1 MKKNQKD
8 LAKGIS
14 VNAISVLTL
23 EGIAKYLPKKDTF
36 PEVIRKALADRLS
49 ILMGTDLADSS
60 IRRQE
65 ERKTAAEN
73 ERKAMDNLF
82 TSLLRPIHEKYGLQI
97 AEIADRTGFFG
108 KGQIKNTGN
117 VFCLSVP
124 YKVSSGNI
132 VTIPLEVNFIR
143 GMDLRNMSKDDKAL
157 IQDRKRKAVSA
168 VYDET
173 RKEMSERLA
182 VSLTAA
188 KSLSTG
194 KDKGKS
200 KGK

>member
-14 VNAISVLTL
+14 VNMIANLNMV
-23 EGIAKYLPKKDTF
+23 GIAKYLPKKDSF

-49 ILMGTDLADSS
+49 VLMGTDLSESA

-73 ERKAMDNLF
+73 ERKAMDTLF
-82 TSLLRPIHEKYGLQI
+82 TSLLRPVHEKYGLQI
-97 AEIADRTGFFG
+97 AEIADRTGFFSN
-108 KGQIKNTGN
+108 GQVKNTGN
-117 VFCLSVP
+117 VFCLSIP

-157 IQDRKRKAVSA
+157 IQERKRKAVSA
-168 VYDET
+168 VYNET
-173 RKEMSERLA
+173 RKEL
-182 VSLTAA
+182 AA
-188 KSLSTG
+188 KLSVSMTSAKKLDTG
-194 KDKGKS
+194 KGKGK
-200 KGK
+200 GK